1 MKNEGQGRAWR
12 FLPSIRLVGIDP
24 FVFAENH
31 AGVGK
36 KWVYLNQLFSGLSAG
51 DQANDRLFNPSVML
65 IVIKNSAFSFFGE
78 VYV

>member
-36 KWVYLNQLFSGLSAG
+36 KWVYLNQLFSGLLLEIRRTIASLTP
-51 DQANDRLFNPSVML
+51 R
-65 IVIKNSAFSFFGE
+65 
-78 VYV
+78 